1 MITLVYLCAFG
12 KIQFE
17 PNLYWPH
24 FSHSRLYIVWLCH
37 NASVA
42 AVLLLSLLLF
52 LLSFWFV
59 FVDGTF
65 YNNDHIENKFEE
77 NFLLAVLVIACSAEN
92 IDVSLFMDVGWH
104 KNWARVRNVGKSMPK
119 RSCVSKFY
127 VRRKHT
133 QLKLARTFSTTIPN
147 GKLYVLCC
155 QCKLQTMRM
164 SHWVENATRCI
175 YWIVLICNELYQ
187 ISPLTVP
194 NFYHTFNNNLIT
206 VVSANNPHK
215 SGTSARTRTL
225 SIQSHRIGSATSRKW
240 KMSKV
245 RGKEYDIESNI

>member
-133 QLKLARTFSTTIPN
+133 QLKLARTFQQLFPMGNCTFYVVNANCKLCEWAIELKTPPDVSTGSFSFAMSSIKYLHWLFRISTT
-147 GKLYVLCC
+147 
-155 QCKLQTMRM
+155 
-164 SHWVENATRCI
+164 H
-175 YWIVLICNELYQ
+175 LI
-187 ISPLTVP
+187 I
-194 NFYHTFNNNLIT
+194 I
-206 VVSANNPHK
+206 
-215 SGTSARTRTL
+215 
-225 SIQSHRIGSATSRKW
+225 
-240 KMSKV
+240 
-245 RGKEYDIESNI
+245 